1 MASVKAF
8 IRVSSSK
15 KKIEKEVAVR
25 FRVSDGRKIQLFYKS
40 DILVDPAVWDAKRFN
55 KFYTNPFCHR
65 KRLFF
70 TQNQDWYYEE
80 QK

>member
-25 FRVSDGRKIQLFYKS
+25 F
-40 DILVDPAVWDAKRFN
+40 
-55 KFYTNPFCHR
+55 TNPFCHR